1 MALKGDVPKWKVKY
15 LPEPEAYKT
24 LAPPRLRLS
33 TNSLLTAV
41 PLLSLVAPLALLHY
55 HRCYYHHY
63 HYYTTAP
70 PPPLPMAYYMQL
82 PTLSEVVPADI
93 LHDKRFAQFAPYS
106 AGPLVKE
113 EPASPAWSSYGLPS
127 PGSAYSSG
135 SRTPSLSPSPPPVH
149 AQLPKHHQQQL
160 PGRGASQ
167 QPTTV
172 WISQTSGNGS
182 SSMMYAAQPQ
192 HAHPSQQNFVWMPT
206 NMNYPAPCEP
216 NPAQRRGSGSMTPTP
231 PANSHASLVDPKQN
245 YKLVAS
251 DPAHADAIVHVAPGG
266 TPKLLIGSAARSH
279 LSKLTSV
286 PEAQRGRVVFYKV
299 VKN

>member
-41 PLLSLVAPLALLHY
+41 PLLSSSTTSTPPLPPLPPLPLLLLPPPL
-55 HRCYYHHY
+55 
-63 HYYTTAP
+63 P

-182 SSMMYAAQPQ
+182 SSMI
-192 HAHPSQQNFVWMPT
+192 
-206 NMNYPAPCEP
+206 
-216 NPAQRRGSGSMTPTP
+216 
-231 PANSHASLVDPKQN
+231 SL
-245 YKLVAS
+245 
-251 DPAHADAIVHVAPGG
+251 
-266 TPKLLIGSAARSH
+266 
-279 LSKLTSV
+279 
-286 PEAQRGRVVFYKV
+286 
-299 VKN
+299 